1 MKLFKKIVILSAIVL
16 SLGSSVAFGDC
27 PQNKNFSS
35 GDPQSVKKGDN
46 ADTSKDATATAPA
59 SSGKADK

>member
-27 PQNKNFSS
+27 PQTKST
-35 GDPQSVKKGDN
+35 GTQI
-46 ADTSKDATATAPA
+46 DATKQLND
-59 SSGKADK
+59 SGSQKDDTTTTTKSGQGN